1 MRRGQMTS
9 LIKECASNGLQ
20 DQPKGRRRV
29 DAIPEGV
36 TREKDPE
43 TEVGREIDQKQ
54 FERSSL
60 VNMGGG
66 PTRGVERDS
75 R

>member
-1 MRRGQMTS
+1 M
-9 LIKECASNGLQ
+9 
-20 DQPKGRRRV
+20 

-36 TREKDPE
+36 TRENDPE
-43 TEVGREIDQKQ
+43 TQVGKEIDQKQ

-60 VNMGGG
+60 VNKGGG